1 MSINELSNSP
11 IDFTFGGRTYKIKT
25 LSLKE
30 FFGDAQAKALQ
41 FELEKIKSLAS
52 ILEGKDK
59 TDYLTNAQKNIPSG
73 DSLFVAS
80 MQYLATPLGLAELLK
95 IALNKCQTVSD
106 EEISEALFRSTDE
119 EKALLF
125 SYLQGQIKSVVE
137 GSVDS
142 TNKEDKKK

>member
-1 MSINELSNSP
+1 MSVNELANSA
-11 IDFTFGGRTYKIKT
+11 IDFSFGGKTYKIKT

-59 TDYLTNAQKNIPSG
+59 TDYLVNAQSNIPSG
-73 DSLFVAS
+73 DSLFQAS

-95 IALNKCQTVSD
+95 VALNKCQVVTD

-119 EKALLF
+119 EKTLLF
-125 SYLQGQIKSVVE
+125 SYLQGQIRSVVE
-137 GSVDS
+137 GSEGS
-142 TNKEDKKK
+142 ADKKK